1 MYPSFQGIP
10 NLPDLTHPNELINF
24 GSQIVQFSWKLG
36 LLILAFGL
44 VMAVITWSNSRRG
57 EPTVAAILQGWLERY
72 VFLIQKLPHMGLILV
87 ILVGGFF
94 LCSTLANRYHHW
106 EQQQVAQVASMVAG
120 ERLEQAAPQVRYQIE
135 ETYTRYRW
143 VDNQQIE
150 EEATRK
156 VDRFLA
162 IAGSQIQVTID
173 RATDPATRQWLY
185 GVNFD
190 AEYQVVNRL
199 GDIEQFFFEVRPP
212 FGYKLLQDFQVE
224 REGKALVS
232 VNPGDYG
239 FPFRLAP
246 GEKTRFRVT
255 YQAQGAP
262 RWVYEP
268 MGQLLSN
275 FRLTALAN
283 FPDADFAGALP
294 TVTREGERQRELT
307 WIFEGN
313 VSVRNPL
320 GVFTAANPP
329 VTNTGILPRLL
340 LLAPAIFLW
349 WILLLNLS
357 MPLSLRDVAI
367 AAGIFFACLLTLTY
381 GSRLI
386 DAKLAF
392 ALICPIL
399 FVLIWGLGKH
409 RQASLAAVIC
419 TIAGAA
425 LPVFG
430 LLIPYS
436 GLTLSLAGLL
446 SGGWLAVQSWYDI
459 QFGLAANAMGEI
471 GNGERATGNRKN

>member
-1 MYPSFQGIP
+1 MYPSSQGIP
-10 NLPDLTHPNELINF
+10 NLPDLTHPSELINF
-24 GSQIVQFSWKLG
+24 GSNFVLFSWKLS
-36 LLILAFGL
+36 LFILAFGL
-44 VMAVITWSNSRRG
+44 VMAVLIWSNSRHG
-57 EPTVAAILQGWLERY
+57 ESTIAAILQGGLKRY
-72 VFLIQKLPHMGLILV
+72 LFLIQKLPHIGLILV

-106 EQQQVAQVASMVAG
+106 EQQKVAQVATTVAG
-120 ERLEQAAPQVRYQIE
+120 ERLEQAPPQVRYEIE

-150 EEATRK
+150 EQATQK
-156 VDRFLA
+156 VNRFLA
-162 IAGSQIQVTID
+162 IAGSQIQVRID
-173 RATDPATRQWLY
+173 QATDPATRQWLY
-185 GVNFD
+185 SVGFE
-190 AEYQVVNRL
+190 AEYEVVNRL
-199 GDIEQFFFEVRPP
+199 SDIEQFFFEVRPP

-232 VNPGDYG
+232 INPGDYG

-246 GEKTRFRVT
+246 GQSTRFRVV

-275 FRLTALAN
+275 FRLTVLAN
-283 FPDADFAGALP
+283 FANADFAGAIP
-294 TVTREGERQRELT
+294 TVTQEKEGLRELT

-320 GVFTAANPP
+320 GVFTATAP
-329 VTNTGILPRLL
+329 VTNTGVLPRLL

-357 MPLSLRDVAI
+357 LPLSLRDIAI
-367 AAGIFFACLLTLTY
+367 AGGVFFACLLTLTY
-381 GSRLI
+381 SSRLI

-392 ALICPIL
+392 VLICPIL
-399 FVLIWGLGKH
+399 LVLMGGLGKH
-409 RQASLAAVIC
+409 RQAGLAAIIC
-419 TIAGAA
+419 TIAGVAI
-425 LPVFG
+425 PVFG

-446 SGGWLAVQSWYDI
+446 SAGWLAVQSWYDLKL
-459 QFGLAANAMGEI
+459 GLATNATAEME
-471 GNGERATGNRKN
+471 NRENRTEDRKN

>member
-24 GSQIVQFSWKLG
+24 GSQIVQFSWKLA
-36 LLILAFGL
+36 LLVLAFGL
-44 VMAVITWSNSRRG
+44 VMAVITWSNSRQA
-57 EPTVAAILQGWLERY
+57 EPSVAAILQGELERY
-72 VFLIQKLPHMGLILV
+72 IFVIQKLPHFGLILV

-106 EQQQVAQVASMVAG
+106 EQQKVAQVVTTVSG
-120 ERLEQAAPQVRYQIE
+120 ERLEQAAPQVRYQVE
-135 ETYTRYRW
+135 ETYTNYRW

-162 IAGSQIQVTID
+162 IAGSQIQVKID
-173 RATDPATRQWLY
+173 QATDPATRQWLY
-185 GVNFD
+185 SVDFE

-199 GDIEQFFFEVRPP
+199 SDIEQFFFEVRPP
-212 FGYKLLQDFQVE
+212 FGYKILQNFQVE
-224 REGKALVS
+224 KEGKALVS

-246 GEKTRFRVT
+246 GETTRFRVT

-275 FRLTALAN
+275 FRLTVNAN
-283 FPDADFAGALP
+283 FPNADFAGVLP
-294 TVTREGERQRELT
+294 TVTQDKERLRELT

-320 GVFTAANPP
+320 GVFTATDP
-329 VTNTGILPRLL
+329 VTDTGILPRLL

-357 MPLSLRDVAI
+357 LPLSLRDVAI

-381 GSRLI
+381 SSRLI

-392 ALICPIL
+392 ALIYPIL
-399 FVLIWGLGKH
+399 IVLVWGLGKH

-419 TIAGAA
+419 TIAGVA
-425 LPVFG
+425 LPIFG

-446 SGGWLAVQSWYDI
+446 SGGWLAVQSWYKLWNCEVS
-459 QFGLAANAMGEI
+459 QN
-471 GNGERATGNRKN
+471 